1 MDLKFL
7 QQLLSGPITQGTG
20 IPEGREAA
28 ATFKT
33 PTAEERRA
41 QFAARFAQAP
51 APYDQVDPN
60 LGGLQ
65 YTPEPVPAKN
75 YPPLSGS
82 GSMNDQLFNSL
93 QQASGFVDPDLGGV
107 QNFPVPQ
114 KNYGPFDVPGSM
126 VSNDQLALDTFVD
139 PDLGGVQYRDPLP
152 VPYGRPSALSGAAQA
167 ALSNVQEAQALEEE
181 SVPSNLGG
189 VQNFGPSPYVAAAQ
203 KTVADS
209 RADALSKATPF
220 FSQVGK
226 AVTDIGEATDYV
238 TDGVSTAVDMVAD
251 TADYVGSNIADD
263 YTKGAEGGTP
273 NKEWKT
279 VAELNADKETVP
291 ELAAAPPEVDEETDD
306 INISSQTQETLEVAE
321 EKLIKVNPEAKE
333 LISAAKTVDPESLST
348 ISESDNQ
355 LIESE
360 AIKAATDIK
369 DPSVKEDPKTIME
382 KAGSMLGE
390 IFSDPAVR
398 RALIYYTGSRLLGFS
413 GVGSGQILVSGWNQQ
428 SKNEQAMKIAKMEAA
443 IRKETG
449 DARIEA
455 AKVLAKAKKEE
466 SDSDKTD
473 AKTKADKLWTTPN
486 LDSTATFFDEL
497 SNVRYTGNVAPNG
510 DLYYSQGGKQYV
522 VNVNKAGL
530 VSNDKS
536 VHKTHGEQK
545 IELLNSTTKSM
556 EAILRDLDDNGEFT
570 QVTRDTFRDG
580 VNVSEMVN
588 NIARKFKNTN
598 LDMNNAEFM
607 MVLNN
612 SVIKSVQ
619 RMAKQGP
626 NENRLL
632 SGDLSS
638 MAESMMIQTNVLGGD
653 KVPQFVFNKASSWN
667 KGNPEAK
674 VSGFLMDPVLTTDM
688 MTTAKNLTM
697 SQITKALGNNPTE
710 EQKVNAY
717 SNITPT
723 NTFARLGAMF
733 KKNVMS
739 DPKASEYWNS
749 KAGKDTNA
757 FGAWLTSGRNNVKHE
772 HKYMGFNSPKM
783 LKMVDNL
790 YN

>member
-82 GSMNDQLFNSL
+82 GSMNNQLFNSL

-189 VQNFGPSPYVAAAQ
+189 VQNYDASEI
-203 KTVADS
+203 KADV
-209 RADALSKATPF
+209 PF
-220 FSQVGK
+220 FSQVGQ
-226 AVTDIGEATDYV
+226 AVTSIGEATDYV

-263 YTKGAEGGTP
+263 YTKGREGGTP
-273 NKEWKT
+273 NEEWKT
-279 VAELNADKETVP
+279 VAELNADEEPVP
-291 ELAAAPPEVDEETDD
+291 ELAAAPPEVNKEADN
-306 INISSQTQETLEVAE
+306 INISSQTQETLDVAE
-321 EKLIKVNPEAKE
+321 EDLIRVNPEAKE
-333 LISAAKTVDPESLST
+333 IISAAKTVDPKSLST

-360 AIKAATDIK
+360 AIKAATNIK
-369 DPSVKEDPKTIME
+369 DPNVKEDPKTIME

-428 SKNEQAMKIAKMEAA
+428 SKNEQAMKIAKMEAD

-455 AKVLAKAKKEE
+455 ARVLAKAKKEE

-674 VSGFLMDPVLTTDM
+674 VSGFLMDPVLNTDM
-688 MTTAKNLTM
+688 MTTAKNITM

-739 DPKASEYWNS
+739 DPKASQYWNS

-757 FGAWLTSGRNNVKHE
+757 FGAWLTSGRNNVNHE